1 MISRALYRQLLLAAL
16 WLLLAIPTSPRSLS
30 TTEPAAGIVP
40 IGELITPQCHSG
52 NNNGGC

>member
-1 MISRALYRQLLLAAL
+1 MVSRTLYRQLLLAAL
-16 WLLLAIPTSPRSLS
+16 WLLLAIPTSPRSLA
-30 TTEPAAGIVP
+30 TIEQATGIAP